1 VREVY
6 IRFAYLGW
14 AWLVVA
20 MLLVWWRISVLKK
33 RAKAKGFEVV
43 RRDE

>member
-1 VREVY
+1 MREVY

-14 AWLVVA
+14 GWLVVA
-20 MLLVWWRISVLKK
+20 FALAWWRMSVLKK